1 MNEVKKKARNA
12 LVKLSEFMSE
22 PSVRKTSKFALGIL
36 ETMAY
41 VNPKSPLSI
50 ATGSFSLVDTA
61 LEAFEIPHPTPT
73 EHFVK
78 NHDLEVK
85 IGGLPRILVESGVMD
100 HFENRPM
107 FTDGPWLVKELVVSE
122 TERFYYAENQEPSAT
137 HQDPLARLAQSYYY
151 TKGFDFNKLF
161 DIIWKK
167 YENGLSVTLSNPA
180 GKSWEVNSI
189 TLDELEVSE
198 YLYIGDIDPKEF
210 AKDIQKFRNENT
222 SRSYMLSGEPG
233 TGKTSL
239 VIETARCISNRV
251 IRIDPTLAHMLT
263 SNELDFLIENLS
275 PDILIFD
282 DFDRAAMAQDSQH
295 LLFLL
300 ESIKQRFPKMVIF
313 ATVNYFSKLDKAL
326 VRPGRFDEIVWFD
339 LPSPEVRTKITER
352 YLALNE
358 IEVTPEL
365 VSEIVNSTEGLSP
378 VYIKELCIRLRH
390 KGPEAVQSIVAGFNR
405 ANSELDGSYM
415 ESTNSG
421 PASQMNQLEEQYF
434 MELQSKIE
442 AEFSEEPF

>member
-1 MNEVKKKARNA
+1 MKELKKKARDT
-12 LVKLSEFMSE
+12 LVKVSEFLSE
-22 PSVRKTSKFALGIL
+22 PSVRKTSKFALGVL

-41 VNPKSPLSI
+41 INPKNPLSI

-61 LEAFEIPHPTPT
+61 LDAFEIPHPTPT

-78 NHDLEVK
+78 NNDLEVK
-85 IGGLPRILVESGVMD
+85 IGGLPRILVESEVMD
-100 HFENRPM
+100 YFESRPM

-137 HQDPLARLAQSYYY
+137 HQDPLAKLAQSYYY
-151 TKGFDFNKLF
+151 TKGFNFNKLF

-167 YENGLSVTLSNPA
+167 YKNGLSVTLSNPA
-180 GKSWEVNSI
+180 GKSWELNSI

-198 YLYIGDIDPKEF
+198 YLYIGDIDPESF
-210 AKDIQKFRNENT
+210 ANDIKKFRDENT

-239 VIETARCISNRV
+239 VIETARCISNRI
-251 IRIDPTLAHMLT
+251 IRIDPTLAHMFT
-263 SNELDFLIENLS
+263 SNELDFLIENLN

-326 VRPGRFDEIVWFD
+326 VRPGRFDEIIWFD
-339 LPSPEVRTKITER
+339 LPSPEIRARIAER
-352 YLALNE
+352 YLKLND
-358 IEVTPEL
+358 ILVTTEL
-365 VSEIVNSTEGLSP
+365 IDKIVVNTEGLSP

-390 KGPEAVQSIVAGFNR
+390 KGPEALESIIAGFNR
-405 ANSELDGSYM
+405 ANSELEGMYT
-415 ESTNSG
+415 EEVNVNS
-421 PASQMNQLEEQYF
+421 NQKMLEEQYF
-434 MELQSKIE
+434 IDLQKKIE
-442 AEFSEEPF
+442 AEFSEEIF